1 MVLFA
6 VMDQRRIVTT
16 VESLVQPLLEGEGL
30 ALVDVD
36 FQRET
41 SGWVLRLYI
50 EKRGGVSLEDCIKV
64 SKEFGQL
71 LDVEDVIPGPYTLEV
86 SSPGLDR
93 PLRREED
100 FVRFVG
106 EKVRIRTEDYIGGQR
121 NFRGELV
128 ECHGGTIR
136 VKMEEEKEV
145 EIPLSSIRKAKLD
158 IGPHK
163 NR

>member
-1 MVLFA
+1 
-6 VMDQRRIVTT
+6 MDQHHIVRT
-16 VESLVQPLLEGEGL
+16 VESLVQPLLESEGL

-36 FQRET
+36 FQRE
-41 SGWVLRLYI
+41 SAGWVLRLYI
-50 EKRGGVSLEDCIKV
+50 EKSGGVSLEDCSKV

-106 EKVRIRTEDYIGGQR
+106 ERVKIRTEDYMAGQR
-121 NFRGELV
+121 NFRGELAECRGGNIRLKV
-128 ECHGGTIR
+128 E
-136 VKMEEEKEV
+136 EDKEV

-158 IGPHK
+158 IGSHK
-163 NR
+163 R